1 MSGNPGKSKWL
12 YSKLFEQISIAFQR
26 LLLEPLKTL
35 ESLCLYLEE
44 EEHKSP
50 STLIRWL
57 KDLNVFVSWGA
68 NRLRTNRS
76 NHHLSSSL
84 RSLFILSAYRLI
96 TSSSLQT
103 ATFFMESRSLLR
115 RLKRAAKCKLLNKS
129 LQGQLD
135 KRKLPLGGLP
145 EIITALEKE
154 MKDLQAEYSLILD
167 KPSAVQGRYYNRC
180 CRFFFINWTFL
191 FLPKL

>member
-57 KDLNVFVSWGA
+57 KDLNVFVSWGS
-68 NRLRTNRS
+68 NRLRTNLS

-84 RSLFILSAYRLI
+84 KPLFILFRLQVNYFVL
-96 TSSSLQT
+96 SSNCDIFYGEQAIAASVE
-103 ATFFMESRSLLR
+103 ESG
-115 RLKRAAKCKLLNKS
+115 K
-129 LQGQLD
+129 
-135 KRKLPLGGLP
+135 
-145 EIITALEKE
+145 
-154 MKDLQAEYSLILD
+154 M
-167 KPSAVQGRYYNRC
+167 
-180 CRFFFINWTFL
+180 
-191 FLPKL
+191 